1 MLKAN
6 LKYLILLATTSLI
19 LLTALVVYGSI
30 EKKKSMQMTNV
41 GGRTNQCN
49 CTERIEH

>member
-1 MLKAN
+1 MLRSNFKVV
-6 LKYLILLATTSLI
+6 ILLATASMIVVGTLF
-19 LLTALVVYGSI
+19 VYGSI
-30 EKKKSMQMTNV
+30 EKKKSAQMTNV